1 MKWPADKIK
10 RREVSELLPYAKNS
24 RLHSEEQVDQ
34 IAASI
39 KEWGWTTPVLVD
51 EQGEIIA
58 GHGRVMAAKKLGID
72 KIPTMEAAGWSA
84 EQKKAYVL
92 ADNQIAQNASWD
104 DEVLKHELGALEES
118 GFDLTLLGWGEE
130 LPEFAELPDYALLE
144 ESDLGDQLD
153 DLAAGVKKAIQI
165 EFEAEDYAKAQELV
179 AFWRKK
185 SVYVGSL
192 LIDKLDAEKAKL

>member
-1 MKWPADKIK
+1 M
-10 RREVSELLPYAKNS
+10 
-24 RLHSEEQVDQ
+24 
-34 IAASI
+34 
-39 KEWGWTTPVLVD
+39 
-51 EQGEIIA
+51 
-58 GHGRVMAAKKLGID
+58 
-72 KIPTMEAAGWSA
+72 
-84 EQKKAYVL
+84 
-92 ADNQIAQNASWD
+92 
-104 DEVLKHELGALEES
+104 
-118 GFDLTLLGWGEE
+118 LGWGEE